1 MLAGEPKG
9 FHEIPKVRN
18 KLIKSHDP
26 DSISPE
32 PLILAQGGAGVLWL
46 IQLL

>member
-18 KLIKSHDP
+18 KLIKVHDT
-26 DSISPE
+26 DTISLDPF
-32 PLILAQGGAGVLWL
+32 LLVQGGAGVLWL